1 MTKRVKS
8 VVVGSFLLALC
19 AGTLMGVGVARLSD
33 RPAEPT
39 TRPQPALVTELN
51 LSGKQQKDMEAIWS
65 DAMQTA
71 GPSFMDR
78 RKAIQEERDAAI
90 AELLPPAMLAGYDKI
105 LDKYRASLDAL
116 NAERQKTIEDAE
128 AKTLAILSPE
138 QRDKYKEIMKQ
149 REGGRRGGPGHRG
162 GGPGMG
168 PGGAGIGPM
177 SGPGG
182 SPLHDDLHVDGPRGA
197 H

>member
-33 RPAEPT
+33 RAAVPT
-39 TRPQPALVTELN
+39 TRPQPALVSELK
-51 LSGKQQKDMEAIWS
+51 LRPDQQQQMEAIWS
-65 DAMQTA
+65 EAMQTA
-71 GPSFMDR
+71 GPRFMDR
-78 RKAIQEERDAAI
+78 RKAIQEERDSAI

-116 NAERQKTIEDAE
+116 SAERQKTIEDAE
-128 AKTLAILSPE
+128 AKTLAILDSG
-138 QRDKYKEIMKQ
+138 QREKYKEIMKQ
-149 REGGRRGGPGHRG
+149 RDGGRHGGPGRRG

-168 PGGAGIGPM
+168 PGTGSGA
-177 SGPGG
+177 SSAPGG
-182 SPLHDDLHVDGPRGA
+182 RI
-197 H
+197 